1 MGASDEDGRISV
13 LLAREPPNQV
23 TSVTKQIEKRRYQA
37 ETGRNPHVAQF
48 PGRTMTKPEVTLKFG
63 PSTA

>member
-1 MGASDEDGRISV
+1 M

-37 ETGRNPHVAQF
+37 ETGRNPQVAQF